1 VSLSRLA
8 LILSCTIPASADAW
22 IALRYDPQRILF
34 LFAEHGYND
43 PDSQSEKIAPAQAQ
57 YAGSWE
63 ITRLT
68 PEQFGSLKLTQ
79 MAISDLKPGRLDLR
93 LHERLELRITAGV
106 SAEVEIEDF
115 IHQATCS
122 DHFIGALARVTR
134 GADAYAATPLKYYV
148 VGNWKQP
155 ATAWRDH
162 SIRASSLEAAEKTQ
176 VEASLAGL
184 LRSELP
190 KAESSTPEWKAIDSG
205 LARGEGVLAYD
216 VQSVPV
222 GANGD
227 LARYVRAQWN
237 IGGMPAFLLAA
248 WMDSS
253 SHVIHV
259 DAFTAR
265 ALRMPDFANYKL
277 DRANLPRLMNV
288 FDLDGVPAV
297 MMTAEGLESFTLEL
311 RQYTAAG
318 LKPMG
323 IEYGYGC

>member
-1 VSLSRLA
+1 MSLSCLGLVA
-8 LILSCTIPASADAW
+8 LCAIPASADAW
-22 IALRYDPQRILF
+22 VALRYDDQRILF

-43 PDSQSEKIAPAQAQ
+43 PDPQSEKIAPAQAQ
-57 YAGSWE
+57 YAGSWD

-68 PEQFGSLKLTQ
+68 PEQFGSLKLTR

-93 LHERLELRITAGV
+93 LHEGLELRITAGV

-134 GADAYAATPLKYYV
+134 GADAYAATALKYYV

-155 ATAWRDH
+155 AAAWPDH
-162 SIRASSLEAAEKTQ
+162 SIRASNLEAAGKTQ

-190 KAESSTPEWKAIDSG
+190 KAESSTPEWKAIDRR
-205 LARGEGVLAYD
+205 LARGEGVLGYD
-216 VQSVPV
+216 VQSVPI
-222 GANGD
+222 GPNGD
-227 LARYVRAQWN
+227 LASYIRAQWN
-237 IGGMPAFLLAA
+237 IGGKPAFLLAA

-253 SHVIHV
+253 FRVTHA

-265 ALRMPDFANYKL
+265 ALRMPDFASYKL
-277 DRANLPRLMNV
+277 DRGNLPKIMNV
-288 FDLDGVPAV
+288 FDLDGFPSV
-297 MMTAEGLESFTLEL
+297 MITAEGLESFTLVL
-311 RQYTAAG
+311 QQYTPAG
-318 LKPMG
+318 LKPTG